1 MNMSSKPK
9 PQSKAASLL
18 AALQQKVPSVAPIG
32 PDPRQESAVVASD
45 DAEPGQESAVS
56 TSRATK
62 SRAGKPVQFW
72 IHEEDRRL
80 LRELAAWLA
89 GQGERPTDSMVI
101 RSALRVTKTGAEFL
115 QAYRDASLLDGRLKQ
130 RKSA

>member
-1 MNMSSKPK
+1 MTMSAKTK

-18 AALQQKVPSVAPIG
+18 AALQQKVPSVAHE
-32 PDPRQESAVVASD
+32 PDPRQESAVAASD
-45 DAEPGQESAVS
+45 DAEPGLGSAVS
-56 TSRATK
+56 TSRGTK

-115 QAYRDASLLDGRLKQ
+115 KAYRDASLLDGRLKQ